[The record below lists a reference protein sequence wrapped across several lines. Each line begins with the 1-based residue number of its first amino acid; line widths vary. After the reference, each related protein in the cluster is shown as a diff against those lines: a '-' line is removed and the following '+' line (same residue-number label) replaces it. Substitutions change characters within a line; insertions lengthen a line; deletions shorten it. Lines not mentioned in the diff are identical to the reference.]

1 MSKKCFK
8 VRRGIFGDKQQARPE
23 SEAKKAILR
32 DFPVEWN
39 TQKSSYD
46 KQINIFMWKF
56 IWAWTTL
63 KRRSAFVL
71 LKSGELILVHHSRAV
86 R

>member
-23 SEAKKAILR
+23 SEAKKVILR

-56 IWAWTTL
+56 I
-63 KRRSAFVL
+63 
-71 LKSGELILVHHSRAV
+71 
-86 R
+86 